1 MTKPTKP
8 TTKNHIAI
16 GQKTDLRQC
25 ASVSIMKKPIS
36 IGSVINLEKNRPYRT
51 THTPTTRQPSTRCLR
66 AMIPPTRFKTI
77 GRGWLLV
84 SKTVQSHSSSWVQ
97 IGPWGVRIE
106 VVGPMRTGWCI
117 RPLGQVPRPNRP
129 GALAH
134 TFVI

>member
-1 MTKPTKP
+1 MNNFFLHRFWAWKPNFFIIKKTVFFFKKYFKLTKPTKP
-8 TTKNHIAI
+8 TTKNRIAI

-97 IGPWGVRIE
+97 IGP
-106 VVGPMRTGWCI
+106 
-117 RPLGQVPRPNRP
+117 
-129 GALAH
+129 
-134 TFVI
+134 